1 MSAFCWKYP
10 NCGCVGIGT
19 KCDEKTVVLTEEQ
32 RKVIGVTGD
41 RFMGCN
47 VITASRIPCAPDNRG
62 LSKKKIRKNLQKL
75 RRKS

>member
-19 KCDEKTVVLTEEQ
+19 KCYENTEATEGHV
-32 RKVIGVTGD
+32 KVIGITGNTLC
-41 RFMGCN
+41 CN
-47 VITASRIPCAPDNRG
+47 VVGASSIPCAPDNRG